1 MYDSVD
7 KISETTY
14 QDPNDSNKTLYRDIG
29 DELGGRNATIDVN
42 MTNLVGAATAG
53 RGNAGKSIRNKNS
66 TFITEKKGSS
76 SYNRHKANAGK

>member
-1 MYDSVD
+1 
-7 KISETTY
+7 
-14 QDPNDSNKTLYRDIG
+14 
-29 DELGGRNATIDVN
+29 